1 MRGSKTFAFENM
13 TLLDPRTFGDPR
25 IARVDHARKLAIG
38 QQVRR
43 QIAVDG
49 RD

>member
-1 MRGSKTFAFENM
+1 M
-13 TLLDPRTFGDPR
+13 TLLDSRTLGDPR
-25 IARVDHARKLAIG
+25 IARVDHPRKLTIG
-38 QQVRR
+38 QQVWR